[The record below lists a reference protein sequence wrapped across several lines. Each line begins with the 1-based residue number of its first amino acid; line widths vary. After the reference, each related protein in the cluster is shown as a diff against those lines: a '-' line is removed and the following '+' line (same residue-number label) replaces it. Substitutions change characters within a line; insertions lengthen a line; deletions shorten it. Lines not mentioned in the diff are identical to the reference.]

1 MAVSRGRGLRPGGV
15 VRALGRLS
23 LLIGFGFAAGLTIGV
38 LSEEPELLAGHLR
51 GEGEAIVLAPTEEP
65 IAESGVAAEE
75 VLSEQ
80 IVERVA
86 AEREAVME
94 TRPEEIPKDGLPVV
108 AARPT
113 TPRADSNQDQFWAI
127 QVGAF
132 ADEASAARLADG
144 LVAKGYPTELL
155 AAGGDSKRWRVRVQ
169 PLGDEEEAKEIA
181 IKLKRVERLPTWV
194 LSVEGR
200 PRR

>member
-1 MAVSRGRGLRPGGV
+1 
-15 VRALGRLS
+15 

-51 GEGEAIVLAPTEEP
+51 GEGESIVLAPTEEP
-65 IAESGVAAEE
+65 IAESGAAAGQA
-75 VLSEQ
+75 LSEQ
-80 IVERVA
+80 SVEHVA
-86 AEREAVME
+86 AERETVME
-94 TRPEEIPKDGLPVV
+94 ARPEEIPRDGLPVV
-108 AARPT
+108 AARPA
-113 TPRADSNQDQFWAI
+113 TPRADSNQDRFWAI

-132 ADEASAARLADG
+132 ADEASAARLVDS

-155 AAGGDSKRWRVRVQ
+155 AAGGESKRWRVRVQ
-169 PLGDEEEAKEIA
+169 PLSDEEKAKEIA
-181 IKLKRVERLPTWV
+181 IRLKRVERLPTWV